1 MIKIPGQSL
10 LDICVQETG
19 TIETLFDV
27 LHLNQL
33 DMTNAITEPVQL
45 IMPPVVK
52 KQIVDYISTNKIQMS
67 TDYTNE

>member
-10 LDICVQETG
+10 LDVCVQETG

-33 DMTNAITEPVQL
+33 NMTEAITEPVQ
-45 IMPPVVK
+45 IIVPSVAK
-52 KQIVDYISTNKIQMS
+52 KQIVDYITTNKIQMS
-67 TDYTNE
+67 TDFINE

>member
-33 DMTNAITEPVQL
+33 DMTFAITEPVQL